1 MRIIKRF
8 VTLTLALFL
17 SLSLFAQENSA
28 KAGEQVPNF
37 SYKTVD
43 GKTYTLKDF
52 AGKYLLVDMWA
63 TWCGPCVREIP
74 QLKKLEEK
82 MHGKNIEFVSIS
94 VDKDA
99 AKWKSFVESNDMTG
113 VQLHNG
119 GDRTLSTFFDVAF
132 IPRFILIGPD
142 GKVVNPQLDK
152 PSTGDKLVKYLTALP
167 NM

>member
-1 MRIIKRF
+1 MRIIKRV
-8 VTLTLALFL
+8 VTLTLALCL
-17 SLSLFAQENSA
+17 SLSIFAQANSA

-37 SYKTVD
+37 SYNSID
-43 GKTYTLKDF
+43 GKAYTLEDF
-52 AGKYLLVDMWA
+52 AGKYIFIDMWA

-74 QLKKLEEK
+74 YVKELEEK

-99 AKWKSFVESNDMTG
+99 AAWSSFVKKNDMTG

-119 GDRTLSTFFDVAF
+119 GSRVLSTFFDVAF
-132 IPRFILIGPD
+132 IPRFILVGPD

-152 PSTGDKLVKYLTALP
+152 PSTGSKLVDYLNELP